1 MNAKQHEK
9 EASII
14 AMAGYPDNVT
24 IATNM
29 AGRGTDI
36 ILGGNL
42 EVEIAQLEDPTP
54 EDIAQIKAEW
64 LKRNEAVKKAGGLC
78 IIGSERHDSRRIDNQ
93 LRGRAARQG
102 DPGESKFY
110 LSMDD
115 NLLRILLLNVWQKGL
130 KRSKRW

>member
-115 NLLRILLLNVWQKGL
+115 NLLRIFASQSMAERVK
-130 KRSKRW
+130 KRY

>member
-1 MNAKQHEK
+1 
-9 EASII
+9 
-14 AMAGYPDNVT
+14 
-24 IATNM
+24 M

-42 EVEIAQLEDPTP
+42 EDEIAHLEDPTP
-54 EDIAQIKAEW
+54 EYIAQIKAEW
-64 LKRNEAVKKAGGLC
+64 LKRNEAVKKAVGLC

-115 NLLRILLLNVWQKGL
+115 NLLRIFA
-130 KRSKRW
+130 S